1 MRTHHKI
8 SFNTSNQLDS
18 NAKYFA
24 QIALIGVFHNAF
36 KETDARNQRFAI
48 NEGLRLATIHEVDG
62 LDILRQALNEK
73 YEANKTIVTAPLKV
87 VATDGFQCPKCSKPF
102 KSANAL
108 NAHRPSKCNG

>member
-1 MRTHHKI
+1 MSSHYKI
-8 SFNTSNQLDS
+8 TFSPTDS
-18 NAKYFA
+18 NTKYFA
-24 QIALIGVFHNAF
+24 SVAIMTVFIKALN
-36 KETDARNQRFAI
+36 ETDARTQRNEI
-48 NEGLRLATIHEVDG
+48 SEGLRMATIRGIDG

-73 YEANKTIVTAPLKV
+73 YEANKTIVTTPLKV